1 METLLPDVLLALNR
15 RKCILATAQLN
26 QWALDF
32 DGNLKRIM
40 ESIQQAKA
48 GGATYRLGPELELCG
63 YGCEDHFLESD
74 TFLHCEQS
82 LAAILSSG
90 ITNDI
95 LCDIGCPIIHNGV
108 RYNCRVYCLN
118 GRIVLIRPK
127 LVMANDGNYR
137 EHRYFTPW
145 QHRKCIQEHL
155 ISQSLIS
162 AIQIGTKKYQDS
174 LRSGDSN
181 SSGNFSKPVIV
192 VAKSVPFGDAIVQTA
207 DTFIASE
214 ICEELWSPLS
224 SHTELCLSGVEIIT
238 NGSGSH
244 HSLYKLDS
252 RYELIQSAM
261 RKCGGVY
268 MYANQRGCDA
278 GRLYY
283 DGSSLVCC
291 NGELCG
297 TITGSSGV
305 RTGADCGCVGS
316 AQGSQFSLRDVE
328 VVISCVDLDD
338 VTRYRQAMHSF
349 QEQAANA
356 ATTSAAGGV
365 GGDAYPVIDLTHFRL
380 CTEAADRTVLMP
392 AVSAQT
398 EVVCDVNVKFVTSQ
412 PEEEC
417 LFGPACWLWDYLRRS
432 GANGFML
439 PLSGGA
445 DSAAVATIVYTM
457 CAMAVKECAAGNAQ
471 VRRDTERLLGRTL
484 SEQDVAKLTAKTL
497 CNSVLH
503 TVYIG
508 TDNSSRLT
516 ASRAERLASDISS
529 YHTQCNINT
538 IVDAIIGVFNSV
550 FPLHKPAYKVHG
562 GSHTQDLAL
571 QNIQART
578 RMVVSYLFAQ
588 LLPWV
593 RSATSPS
600 PLSASSNTGF
610 LLVLGSSNV
619 DEGLRGYMTKY
630 DCSSAD
636 INPIGSISKVD
647 LKKMLIFASKL
658 YSSATLN
665 EIATAA
671 PSAELQPIAQ
681 GESEGEGGYSQTDE
695 EDMGM
700 SYKELSVY
708 GFLRKVM
715 LCGPVAMY
723 VKLLDIW
730 RHLSPAVVAAKVKS
744 FFTYYSINRHKMT
757 TLTPSYHAE
766 RYSPDDNRFDLR
778 PFLYNVKW
786 TRQFNCIDA
795 LVANAPIASK

>member
-1 METLLPDVLLALNR
+1 MYPVDIPYVVGTNI
-15 RKCILATAQLN
+15 RKCLLATAQLN

-32 DGNLKRIM
+32 DGNLDRIV
-40 ESIQQAKA
+40 ESINQAKA
-48 GGATYRLGPELELCG
+48 RGARYRLGPELELCG
-63 YGCEDHFLESD
+63 YGCEDHFLETD

-95 LCDIGCPIIHNGV
+95 ICDIGCPVIHNGI

-118 GRIVLIRPK
+118 GRILLIRPK
-127 LVMANDGNYR
+127 LMMANDGNYR

-145 QHRKCIQEHL
+145 QRRKFVQDHSLSPML
-155 ISQSLIS
+155 IDAMKAGMAKCETDVRAIAHGLI
-162 AIQIGTKKYQDS
+162 
-174 LRSGDSN
+174 N
-181 SSGNFSKPVIV
+181 
-192 VAKSVPFGDAIVQTA
+192 SVPFGDAIVQTA
-207 DTFIASE
+207 DTMMASE

-244 HSLYKLDS
+244 HSLYKLNS
-252 RYELIQSAM
+252 RYELIQGAM

-297 TITGSSGV
+297 HIGASGDAV
-305 RTGADCGCVGS
+305 GPTSCGCVSS
-316 AQGSQFSLRDVE
+316 AQASQFSLRDVE
-328 VVISCVDLDD
+328 VVVSCVDLDD
-338 VTRYRQAMHSF
+338 VTRYRQAGHSF
-349 QEQAANA
+349 QEQGAAA
-356 ATTSAAGGV
+356 ATMAAQVGV
-365 GGDAYPVIDLTHFRL
+365 GESNRCDPYPVINVTHFHL
-380 CTEAADRTVLMP
+380 CSQKASCAALMP
-392 AVSAQT
+392 
-398 EVVCDVNVKFVTSQ
+398 VVAPEAEIPDTANVEFVTSQ

-432 GANGFML
+432 GAKGFLL

-445 DSAAVATIVYTM
+445 DSAAVAAIVYTM
-457 CAMAVKECAAGNAQ
+457 CDMAVKECAAGSAQ
-471 VRRDTERLLGRTL
+471 VRRDVGRLLGREL
-484 SEQDVAKLTAKTL
+484 SDEDASQLSAKTL
-497 CNSVLH
+497 CSSVLH

-529 YHTQCNINT
+529 YHSQCNINI
-538 IVDAIIGVFNSV
+538 IVDAIIAVFNSV
-550 FPLHKPAYKVHG
+550 FPDHTPAYKVHG
-562 GSHTQDLAL
+562 GSATQDLAL

-593 RSATSPS
+593 RSATNPGVR
-600 PLSASSNTGF
+600 ANTGF

-658 YSSATLN
+658 YGSSTLH

-671 PSAELQPIAQ
+671 PSVRTAILIAF
-681 GESEGEGGYSQTDE
+681 YWRIC
-695 EDMGM
+695 
-700 SYKELSVY
+700 VII
-708 GFLRKVM
+708 
-715 LCGPVAMY
+715 LC
-723 VKLLDIW
+723 LL
-730 RHLSPAVVAAKVKS
+730 
-744 FFTYYSINRHKMT
+744 
-757 TLTPSYHAE
+757 
-766 RYSPDDNRFDLR
+766 
-778 PFLYNVKW
+778 PFLFHGVGG
-786 TRQFNCIDA
+786 A
-795 LVANAPIASK
+795 SAPCKSH